1 MAGKTNKRKKAPP
14 AIVIA
19 EPTPE
24 QTGKGDFR
32 RVGMSYRR
40 TPVIETLY
48 AEHKLTSRQFNGLA
62 RYRDVAIAEEQ
73 SPIEDSVG
81 KMMRGACG
89 GGEGLSP
96 KAVRTAIELGRL
108 ERALGALRAV
118 ARAIA
123 VDDLTISDFAM
134 GQAGAIQCERKGV
147 IKFEPSR
154 KAFKI
159 AWMDIRMAGE
169 RLAAEIG
176 A

>member
-1 MAGKTNKRKKAPP
+1 MSGRKPKRKTP
-14 AIVIA
+14 AITIA

-24 QTGKGDFR
+24 QIGKGDFT

-40 TPVIETLY
+40 TPVIEKLY
-48 AEHKLTSRQFNGLA
+48 EEHKLTSRQFNGLA
-62 RYRDVAIAEEQ
+62 RYRDVAIAEDS

-96 KAVRTAIELGRL
+96 FHVRVAIELGRL
-108 ERALGALRAV
+108 ERALGSLRDV

-123 VDDLTISDFAM
+123 VDDMTISDFAM
-134 GQAGAIQCERKGV
+134 SQNGALEIVRQGV

-154 KAFKI
+154 KAFKF